1 MVQKYVC
8 NAKIKDIEDRLPN
21 ISNLATTVVHNAKI
35 KDVKNE
41 LPSMLLLIWKYMRL
55 KTKYISIMLVI

>member
-8 NAKIKDIEDRLPN
+8 NAKIKDIEDILPN
-21 ISNLATTVVHNAKI
+21 ISNLATTVAHNAKM

-41 LPSMLLLIWKYMRL
+41 LPSMLLLI
-55 KTKYISIMLVI
+55 

>member
-8 NAKIKDIEDRLPN
+8 NAKIKDTEDILPN
-21 ISNLATTVVHNAKI
+21 ISNLATTVAHNAKM

-41 LPSMLLLIWKYMRL
+41 LPSMLLLI
-55 KTKYISIMLVI
+55 